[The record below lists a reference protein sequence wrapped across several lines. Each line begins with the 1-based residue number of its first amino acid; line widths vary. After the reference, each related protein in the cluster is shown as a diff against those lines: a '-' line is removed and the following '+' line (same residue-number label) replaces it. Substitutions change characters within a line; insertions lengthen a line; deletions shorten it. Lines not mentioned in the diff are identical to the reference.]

1 MIEAK
6 KKQAHFVKGGLVA
19 TKKKRPPKPDDAAA
33 SSSSPSAAVT
43 PLEKKREEKVDQGVK
58 RPREDVEE
66 DVAPPKEKKQK
77 LASEPS
83 IAMVEMD
90 EEDHG
95 DNTTE
100 KLVNKAPKRL
110 CEFPLILFRFDIL

>member
-19 TKKKRPPKPDDAAA
+19 TKKKRPKPDDAAA

-43 PLEKKREEKVDQGVK
+43 PLEKKQEEKVDQGVK

-66 DVAPPKEKKQK
+66 DVAPPEG
-77 LASEPS
+77 
-83 IAMVEMD
+83 
-90 EEDHG
+90 EEAEAGERAEHWHG
-95 DNTTE
+95 GDG
-100 KLVNKAPKRL
+100 
-110 CEFPLILFRFDIL
+110 